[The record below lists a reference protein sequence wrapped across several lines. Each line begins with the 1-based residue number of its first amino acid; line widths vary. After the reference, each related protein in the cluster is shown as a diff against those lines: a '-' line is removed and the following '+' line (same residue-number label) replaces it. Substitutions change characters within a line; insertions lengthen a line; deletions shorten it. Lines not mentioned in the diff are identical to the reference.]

1 MMTSDTIFAL
11 SSGAPPAAI
20 AVIRISG
27 PGAGQA
33 VRQLAGRLP
42 PPRRASLATLRHPV
56 DGAELD
62 RALLLW
68 FPGPATATGEDLAEM
83 HLHGGRAVVRAVERA
98 LATLPGLRLAA
109 PGEFTRRAL
118 SHGRIDLA
126 EAEGLGDLLSAE
138 TEGQR
143 RSAVAMAGGAL
154 SRAVEVWQERLL
166 ALSARVE
173 ALLDFADEDD
183 VDADAADIA
192 RLLDGAAALCD
203 EWRTWLARPRTE
215 RLRDGITVAIA
226 GPPNAGKSTLLN
238 HLAQREAAIVS
249 PLAGTTR
256 DIIEVPIA
264 IAGIP
269 YRFADTAGLHDGGDD
284 VIEAEGMAR
293 ARRWLATS
301 DLLLW
306 LGDAADAPVHPR
318 LARVAAQA
326 DRAAQVAGWA
336 DRAASAD
343 IILSARTG
351 EGMDQLHAWL
361 NESARL
367 ILPVEGEVALNQR
380 QADALASAADSL
392 AGEERDL
399 ILIAERLRAARV
411 AIDGITGRAGTEA
424 MLDALFG
431 RFCIGK

>member
-1 MMTSDTIFAL
+1 M
-11 SSGAPPAAI
+11 
-20 AVIRISG
+20 
-27 PGAGQA
+27 
-33 VRQLAGRLP
+33 
-42 PPRRASLATLRHPV
+42 
-56 DGAELD
+56 
-62 RALLLW
+62 
-68 FPGPATATGEDLAEM
+68 
-83 HLHGGRAVVRAVERA
+83 
-98 LATLPGLRLAA
+98 
-109 PGEFTRRAL
+109 
-118 SHGRIDLA
+118 
-126 EAEGLGDLLSAE
+126 
-138 TEGQR
+138 
-143 RSAVAMAGGAL
+143 
-154 SRAVEVWQERLL
+154 
-166 ALSARVE
+166 
-173 ALLDFADEDD
+173 
-183 VDADAADIA
+183 
-192 RLLDGAAALCD
+192 
-203 EWRTWLARPRTE
+203 
-215 RLRDGITVAIA
+215 
-226 GPPNAGKSTLLN
+226 LN

-306 LGDAADAPVHPR
+306 LGNAADAPDHPR

-380 QADALASAADSL
+380 QADALARAADSL